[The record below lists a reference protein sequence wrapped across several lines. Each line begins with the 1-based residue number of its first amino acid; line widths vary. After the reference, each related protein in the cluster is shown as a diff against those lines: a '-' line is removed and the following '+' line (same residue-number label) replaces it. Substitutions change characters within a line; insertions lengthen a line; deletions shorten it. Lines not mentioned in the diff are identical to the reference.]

1 MKKAP
6 AKTTK
11 PKEFSLTKPKPAVV
25 PVPDLIP
32 LQEKCKP
39 VRVHVENSAVFTSRG
54 LMQTFQGR
62 NILQVP
68 VCTYKP
74 PKEIQK
80 IEEIKKKNRQRTKV
94 FLYNRNT
101 IYMVLY
107 MNRCEIWTIIYSEE
121 AVIFIMSSHHMMTVF
136 LLNDTNFHDTYFP
149 VSFTGTAH

>member
-6 AKTTK
+6 AKTTQ
-11 PKEFSLTKPKPAVV
+11 PKEFSLTKPKPAAV

-39 VRVHVENSAVFTSRG
+39 VGVHVENSAVFTSRE
-54 LMQTFQGR
+54 LMQTIQRR

-80 IEEIKKKNRQRTKV
+80 IEEIKKKNQQRTKV

-101 IYMVLY
+101 IYYMVLH
-107 MNRCEIWTIIYSEE
+107 MNRCEI
-121 AVIFIMSSHHMMTVF
+121 
-136 LLNDTNFHDTYFP
+136 
-149 VSFTGTAH
+149 